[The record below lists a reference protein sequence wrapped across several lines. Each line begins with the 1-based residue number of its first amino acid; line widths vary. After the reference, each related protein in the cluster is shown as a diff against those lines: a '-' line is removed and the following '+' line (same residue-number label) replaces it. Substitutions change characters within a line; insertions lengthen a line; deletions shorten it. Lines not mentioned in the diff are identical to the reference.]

1 MDKQHTYKPVK
12 HTKTTT
18 ARLLKAD
25 PHLKKDYDALE
36 DEFAALDALL
46 SARRKAGL
54 SQAEVARRMKIK
66 PSSLARIEASLVSR
80 EHSPSFSTL
89 RKYAAACG
97 QKLIIRFA

>member
-1 MDKQHTYKPVK
+1 MDKQHKYNPVK
-12 HTKTTT
+12 HTKATT
-18 ARLLKAD
+18 ARLLAAD
-25 PHLKKDYDALE
+25 PQLKKAYAALE

-80 EHSPSFSTL
+80 EHSPSFSML
-89 RKYAAACG
+89 QKYAAACG
-97 QKLIIRFA
+97 QKLIIKFA

>member
-1 MDKQHTYKPVK
+1 MDKQDNYKPVK
-12 HTKTTT
+12 HTKATTT
-18 ARLLKAD
+18 RLLAAD
-25 PHLKKDYDALE
+25 PRLKKAYDALE

-66 PSSLARIEASLVSR
+66 PSSLARIEASLANR
-80 EHSPSFSTL
+80 KHSPSFSTL
-89 RKYAAACG
+89 QKYAAACG